1 MKMLPRNLVFVLGL
15 LSTSP
20 VLSAEQIQI
29 KEPWV
34 RENLPGMTMTAGY
47 FQLTNL
53 SETEKAIISAGSD
66 CAAKVEVHEH
76 KFVDGLMKMQRVDS
90 LVVKKQS
97 SVTFSPGG
105 YHLMLL
111 DVSTE
116 VKSGYSCRIRLSFS
130 DKTSIDFVAPVKAI
144 VR

>member
-1 MKMLPRNLVFVLGL
+1 MNMLPQNLAFVFGL
-15 LSTSP
+15 LIATP

-29 KEPWV
+29 KDPWV
-34 RENLPGMTMTAGY
+34 RESLPGMTMTAGY

-53 SETEKAIISAGSD
+53 SETQKVIVSAESD
-66 CAAKVEVHEH
+66 CAAKVEIHEH

-97 SVTFSPGG
+97 SVMFSPGG
-105 YHLMLL
+105 YHLMLF

-116 VKSGYSCRIRLSFS
+116 VKRGHDCQMRLSFS
-130 DKTSIDFVAPVKAI
+130 DDVTIDFVASVKAI
-144 VR
+144 IR